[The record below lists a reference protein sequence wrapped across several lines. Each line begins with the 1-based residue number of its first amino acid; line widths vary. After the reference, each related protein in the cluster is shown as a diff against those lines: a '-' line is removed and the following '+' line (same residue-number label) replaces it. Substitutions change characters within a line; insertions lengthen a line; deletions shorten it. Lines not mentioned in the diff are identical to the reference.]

1 MLPGYFLWRRAI
13 QQDFPAL
20 WRILHNKGWEEVIP
34 VVVQTV
40 CSVAFYCQRCGK
52 IHIHDIPYFIGS
64 RKLSLR
70 CSCRH
75 EQAVL
80 LRMDAQHIRLQIPCV
95 VCNSLQ
101 EAAYSL
107 KKLRRLPLEKIY
119 CDKDHFELG
128 YIGRRKKMEEIL
140 EFNRR
145 EFERLQKDGNSDSIE
160 QQQIFLQALNR
171 VHDIAA
177 SGGIACPCGSKEIC
191 ADIQGSCIILECCRC
206 GSYHVLQ
213 AATERDLHEINGLDC
228 IDLLAGGR
236 QWKKR

>member
-1 MLPGYFLWRRAI
+1 M
-13 QQDFPAL
+13 
-20 WRILHNKGWEEVIP
+20 
-34 VVVQTV
+34 
-40 CSVAFYCQRCGK
+40 
-52 IHIHDIPYFIGS
+52 
-64 RKLSLR
+64 
-70 CSCRH
+70 
-75 EQAVL
+75 

-119 CDKDHFELG
+119 CDKDRFELG
-128 YIGRRKKMEEIL
+128 YIGRRRKIDEIMD
-140 EFNRR
+140 FNRR
-145 EFERLQKDGNSDSIE
+145 EFDRLQKDGSSDSIE

-177 SGGIACPCGSKEIC
+177 GGGIACPCGSKEIR
-191 ADIQGSCIILECCRC
+191 ADIQGSCIILECCNC
-206 GSYHVLQ
+206 GSYHVLP

-228 IDLLAGGR
+228 IDLLTCGR